1 MAYDSELFLRLF
13 EIFPGSFDEE
23 KTATIYDSKPGPFGP
38 ERVEKSTERITLAD
52 RILDTAKAISR
63 EGRDM
68 DRAFR
73 YLDMFRMP
81 KVQRQTIK
89 EFRTK

>member
-1 MAYDSELFLRLF
+1 MTYDSELFLRLF

-23 KTATIYDSKPGPFGP
+23 ETVTVYDSKPGPFGP
-38 ERVEKSTERITLAD
+38 ERVEKSTERITLAG

-73 YLDMFRMP
+73 YLEFFRKPKDQQKIIRMFH
-81 KVQRQTIK
+81 KK
-89 EFRTK
+89 